1 MIYRDEHKLVA
12 VIGVIIVAALV
23 ALLQIS
29 ALRNGTT
36 SPLTAAGGTVLTGV
50 QNGVSAV
57 AGALGGAAGA
67 LVSLPHLSAD
77 NRDLAARNDALQ
89 AENARLQEQLD
100 AYRQLA
106 ALRPAMATYPKA
118 VPARAIG
125 FPPENESRSITID
138 RGSRAGVHKD
148 DGVIAAAGVVGVVS
162 DVEPFSSHVRL
173 ITDYT
178 SRLPAVVRRGRF
190 WGIARGNLTSVR
202 MEYVSQD
209 APLRVGDVIVTG
221 EARSFHSG
229 AVIGTVTAVER
240 GDAALY
246 QTAVVKPAVD
256 LGAIDRVIV
265 VAK

>member
-1 MIYRDEHKLVA
+1 MIYRDEHKLFA

-29 ALRNGTT
+29 ALHNGTT
-36 SPLTAAGGTVLTGV
+36 SPLTAAGGSIVVGIETGAAAIS
-50 QNGVSAV
+50 GAV
-57 AGALGGAAGA
+57 GGAASSLA
-67 LVSLPHLSAD
+67 NLPHLSAD
-77 NRDLAARNDALQ
+77 NRDLAARNAAL
-89 AENARLQEQLD
+89 ATENARLHELIE
-100 AYRQLA
+100 AYKQDV
-106 ALRPAMATYPKA
+106 ALQPAMGAYPNA
-118 VPARAIG
+118 IPARAVG
-125 FPPENESRSITID
+125 FPPENESRTITID
-138 RGSRAGVHKD
+138 RGSQAGVRKD
-148 DGVIAAAGVVGVVS
+148 DGVIAAGGVVGIVS
-162 DVEPFSSHVRL
+162 DVAPFSSHVL
-173 ITDYT
+173 LVTDYT
-178 SRLPAVVRRGRF
+178 SRLPAVVRQGRF

-209 APLRVGDVIVTG
+209 APLKIGDTIVTG

-229 AVIGTVTAVER
+229 AVIGTVVAVER